1 MASSL
6 QDLLA
11 AASVSA
17 GPAAVPVSKV
27 SPGGVDPLGLRQIN
41 FRLMDMVL
49 PGLNNVAS
57 RIRPFVLMTW
67 AWRRVWQL
75 VERKGRG
82 GETDERLR
90 DFVDR
95 IEAIYAWSQFLVLPE
110 PRIPGGQALHP
121 LISSEKYRFGGAE
134 WHALRGTRRSST
146 GLISPLNYGPGLR
159 SMNWLMPVGPPGV
172 FRANPDLDP
181 ALDALEEPLIAE
193 LDHDAFSLIG
203 DVTIAREDV
212 RRWGALWT
220 LDEPSQTERDASY
233 DRLAGEH
240 AVPARRVGFA
250 LVLAAFEVTPH
261 KDDSAARVR
270 ATMAAANLGEWNGSP
285 AVVGAGT
292 VWRKVQVRQ
301 VFRLALEAL
310 LHWMVEALDGGP
322 MASVPLARRFLSKTE
337 QKADDVDAASWF
349 RRLTNSENPVDHLD
363 LLRDAL
369 RGTHDRPLELA
380 IAEAL
385 AFCIAEA
392 PDRAEYFEAAE
403 RLPLTRARDEF
414 AQWKALT
421 PAEFM
426 ARVLEIWVLA
436 QHAYWCVGR
445 GLADARGRGKTL
457 LRLKVVMDE
466 GGWTLTPGT
475 RPGNPPIATPDRL
488 ESAIGLLAECGR
500 LPSNQVTTE

>member
-1 MASSL
+1 MANSL

-11 AASVSA
+11 AASVST
-17 GPAAVPVSKV
+17 GPAAVPVSRV

-75 VERKGRG
+75 VEREGRG
-82 GETDERLR
+82 GDTDERLR

-95 IEAIYAWSQFLVLPE
+95 IEAIYAWSQFLVVRE
-110 PRIPGGQALHP
+110 PRIPGGQALHS
-121 LISSEKYRFGGAE
+121 LILSENYRFGGAE

-159 SMNWLMPVGPPGV
+159 SMNWLSPAGPPGV
-172 FRANPDLDP
+172 FHANPELNP
-181 ALDALEEPLIAE
+181 ALDAFEELLKAE
-193 LDHDAFSLIG
+193 LDHDAFSRIG
-203 DVTIAREDV
+203 EVTVACEDV

-220 LDEPSQTERDASY
+220 LDEPTQIEREASY

-240 AVPARRVGFA
+240 AATARRDGFA
-250 LVLAAFEVTPH
+250 LVRAALEVTPRE
-261 KDDSAARVR
+261 DGYTARVR
-270 ATMAAANLGEWNGSP
+270 ATMAATASDEWNGNA
-285 AVVGAGT
+285 AVVGVGA
-292 VWRKVQVRQ
+292 VWRTVQVRQ
-301 VFRLALEAL
+301 VFRLALEAV
-310 LHWMVEALDGGP
+310 LHWMVGALDGGP
-322 MASVPLARRFLSKTE
+322 MASTPLARLFLNMTDQE
-337 QKADDVDAASWF
+337 TDEGDAESWF
-349 RRLTNSENPVDHLD
+349 SRLTGSENPVDHLD
-363 LLRDAL
+363 AIRDAL
-369 RGTHDRPLELA
+369 RGMHDRPLEQT
-380 IAEAL
+380 IVEAL

-392 PDRAEYFEAAE
+392 PDRAEYFEASE
-403 RLPLTRARDEF
+403 RLPLTKARKEF

-421 PAEFM
+421 PTEFM
-426 ARVLEIWVLA
+426 GRVLEIWVLA

-488 ESAIGLLAECGR
+488 ESAIGLLSECGR
-500 LPSNQVTTE
+500 LPSNQVMTE

>member
-90 DFVDR
+90 DFVDW

-159 SMNWLMPVGPPGV
+159 SMNWLMPVGPPASPLTGTD
-172 FRANPDLDP
+172 PLLLIESDP
-181 ALDALEEPLIAE
+181 ASA
-193 LDHDAFSLIG
+193 HRFVVSG
-203 DVTIAREDV
+203 
-212 RRWGALWT
+212 
-220 LDEPSQTERDASY
+220 PSH
-233 DRLAGEH
+233 L
-240 AVPARRVGFA
+240 
-250 LVLAAFEVTPH
+250 
-261 KDDSAARVR
+261 
-270 ATMAAANLGEWNGSP
+270 MLG
-285 AVVGAGT
+285 
-292 VWRKVQVRQ
+292 
-301 VFRLALEAL
+301 
-310 LHWMVEALDGGP
+310 
-322 MASVPLARRFLSKTE
+322 
-337 QKADDVDAASWF
+337 
-349 RRLTNSENPVDHLD
+349 
-363 LLRDAL
+363 
-369 RGTHDRPLELA
+369 
-380 IAEAL
+380 
-385 AFCIAEA
+385 
-392 PDRAEYFEAAE
+392 
-403 RLPLTRARDEF
+403 LPLKQLFLCSIAGSIPPSRPEF
-414 AQWKALT
+414 RKTWRQSA
-421 PAEFM
+421 FND
-426 ARVLEIWVLA
+426 
-436 QHAYWCVGR
+436 
-445 GLADARGRGKTL
+445 GL
-457 LRLKVVMDE
+457 
-466 GGWTLTPGT
+466 
-475 RPGNPPIATPDRL
+475 
-488 ESAIGLLAECGR
+488 
-500 LPSNQVTTE
+500 